1 VKTEPYMRIPF
12 YVDAVRVTEENMAEV
27 AEWAGGNVL
36 QSNMRTKTEVE
47 PYIQINVHTPM
58 NERQKMAFVGDWVL
72 KTGNGFKVYMNAG
85 FKRMFQAVPKK

>member
-36 QSNMRTKTEVE
+36 QSNVHPDQRPH
-47 PYIQINVHTPM
+47 PY
-58 NERQKMAFVGDWVL
+58 ERAPEDGL
-72 KTGNGFKVYMNAG
+72 
-85 FKRMFQAVPKK
+85 RR

>member
-1 VKTEPYMRIPF
+1 
-12 YVDAVRVTEENMAEV
+12 
-27 AEWAGGNVL
+27 
-36 QSNMRTKTEVE
+36 
-47 PYIQINVHTPM
+47 M